1 MLTDEQKDVWRRL
14 GTEPE
19 FMQLDQTFGQFRLRI
34 HDDVP
39 SFMEVPIAYEA
50 EGLAGAD
57 VAFLGVP
64 FEGWRHFGPTIWYSV
79 DRVGDDRAGAVM
91 GVGGDALAPDYL
103 RRWSLHYSIHVSGG
117 YFPEVAPDFR
127 LVDHLTMKDYGN
139 VDVVQE
145 DSEATARRAIE
156 RLSHIAA
163 AGAVPVV
170 FGGDHSTPYSVV
182 KAIDGNSDG
191 KIGLLVFDSHYDN
204 MYGGA
209 FPAPYE
215 VFGRLNG
222 ANQFYKILEQC
233 DAEPRTMA
241 IIGVKGGAFNTA
253 PMRRLA
259 EEVGIT
265 VFTAGEVERAG
276 IAEVVERA
284 LGVVTDGT
292 DRVYVS
298 LDVDSIDAN
307 TMTAQKYPDPF
318 GLTARQVRYALQ
330 QVATR
335 TSVCGFDINGVSPVG
350 DAGGRG
356 ALTACRFVL
365 EVLKGMAI
373 RKAGVSF
380 EVPAPRE

>member
-1 MLTDEQKDVWRRL
+1 MLTDEQKEIWRRL

-50 EGLAGAD
+50 EGLVGAD
-57 VAFLGVP
+57 VAFLGIP
-64 FEGWRHFGPTIWYSV
+64 FEGWRHFSPTIWYSV
-79 DRVGDDRAGAVM
+79 DKVGEDRPGAVM
-91 GVGGDALAPDYL
+91 GVGGDGLAPDYL
-103 RRWSLHYSIHVSGG
+103 RKWSQHYSIHVSGG
-117 YFPEVAPDFR
+117 YFPEVSTDFR

-139 VDVVQE
+139 VDVVQQ

-156 RLSHIAA
+156 KLSHIVA

-170 FGGDHSTPYSVV
+170 LGGDHSTPYSVV
-182 KAIDGNSDG
+182 KAIDGNSNG

-209 FPAPYE
+209 FPAPYDI
-215 VFGRLNG
+215 FGRLNG
-222 ANQFYKILEQC
+222 ANQFYKIFEQC
-233 DAEPRTMA
+233 DAEPRNMA
-241 IIGVKGGAFNTA
+241 IIGVKGGAFNT
-253 PMRRLA
+253 PLMHELA
-259 EEVGIT
+259 KAVGIT
-265 VFTAGEVERAG
+265 VFTAGDVERLG
-276 IAEVVERA
+276 IAAVVEQA
-284 LGVVTDGT
+284 LQIVTDGT
-292 DRVYVS
+292 ERVYVS

-318 GLTARQVRYALQ
+318 GLTARDVRYTLQ

-335 TSVCGFDINGVSPVG
+335 TAVCGFDINGVSPVG

-356 ALTACRFVL
+356 ALTGCRLVL
-365 EVLKGMAI
+365 ELLKGLSI
-373 RKAGVSF
+373 RKAGIAF
-380 EVPAPRE
+380 EIPAP